1 MISVHHKHKP
11 VDGELILARPEPAR
25 LFLYISIQNTK
36 LQNSLI
42 APSVAQRAIRPPQ
55 IRPSRADADTKLRMA
70 KRVAGAPARSA
81 RVGMGWF
88 LVSHKQKLNICTLE
102 IDEGDCGGDSM
113 SEEPENSTIYYGF
126 NNQTMKCEEF
136 IYEGCGGNDNRFDS
150 INECW
155 RMCYT
160 PLKYFLARVTDYL
173 MHQYNVHPPETSTSS
188 SNSEQK
194 D

>member
-1 MISVHHKHKP
+1 MSVIKMSSWIVLFVILFIVGSECKKKKVSSGHKP
-11 VDGELILARPEPAR
+11 
-25 LFLYISIQNTK
+25 
-36 LQNSLI
+36 
-42 APSVAQRAIRPPQ
+42 
-55 IRPSRADADTKLRMA
+55 
-70 KRVAGAPARSA
+70 
-81 RVGMGWF
+81 
-88 LVSHKQKLNICTLE
+88 KLNICTLE

-126 NNQTMKCEEF
+126 NNETMKCEEF
-136 IYEGCGGNDNRFDS
+136 VYEGCGGNDNRFDS

-173 MHQYNVHPPETSTSS
+173 MHQYNTHPPETSTSS